1 MRHRVKKT
9 RLTSGTDA
17 NHMLA
22 RQLLVNFFTRG
33 KLVTTRSKAQKLK
46 PLIEKIVEKAK
57 IENEPNKNY
66 LLRKVNNVKMI
77 EKLFKEIGPAIVN
90 KHGGYI
96 RLVRLEDRLS
106 DGALR
111 TRIEWV
117 YPVVTTQADVKEVSV
132 KPAKKI

>member
-9 RLTSGTDA
+9 RLKSGTDA

-33 KLVTTRSKAQKLK
+33 KLVTTKSKAQKLK

-66 LLRKVNNVKMI
+66 LLKKVNSTEIIK
-77 EKLFKEIGPAIVN
+77 KLFKEIGPAIIKKN
-90 KHGGYI
+90 GGYI
-96 RLVRLEDRLS
+96 RLVGLEDRLS

-117 YPVVTTQADVKEVSV
+117 YPVVTIQPEAKEVKA
-132 KPAKKI
+132 KPTRKI